1 MIDKD
6 AVKPNF
12 KDFIRNKTNLGIYC
26 FSCIVLLL
34 VYFIHFKKTDLRF
47 YPSQYSFN
55 VTFYTDSIDGGNSK
69 VEENFCSDSLIQM
82 DFVLQK
88 GFVKPYVGIDFI
100 NNDGKNIDISDYNQI
115 TVETQSQD
123 LKNIIIY
130 LITRNKAE
138 AVNRDKNK
146 EHYFSNNI
154 VFSSQKKQYSLNLND
169 FHVPDW
175 WYDVNNL
182 SPEQNITPDWNH
194 FNRINIATGLPPK
207 LGTKHRLNIRSI
219 SFVKNNTSVIIL
231 LVFMQLAIMILMF
244 ILYVLKI
251 KSQYKSKQI
260 TINYKP
266 VTVSKKPSEKYL
278 DYIHEHFQDS
288 SLNLGIVSINTGM
301 SQRNISDSISEQFGC
316 NFKTYINQ
324 IRISE
329 AQRLLKETDLNISAI
344 AYSVGFSSPNNFNR
358 VFKNITGQNP
368 SEYLQSLE

>member
-1 MIDKD
+1 MIEKD
-6 AVKPNF
+6 TVKPKF
-12 KDFIRNKTNLGIYC
+12 KDFILNKTNLWIYC
-26 FSCIVLLL
+26 FSCALLLL
-34 VYFIHFKKTDLRF
+34 VYFTHFKKADLRF
-47 YPSQYSFN
+47 FPSHNSFN
-55 VTFYTDSIDGGNSK
+55 VKFYNDSIDGGNSK
-69 VEENFCSDSLIQM
+69 VEDNFCSDSLIQM
-82 DFVLQK
+82 SFILQK
-88 GFVKPYVGIDFI
+88 GFVRPYVGIDF
-100 NNDGKNIDISDYNQI
+100 NNKNGKNIDISDYNQI
-115 TVETQSQD
+115 TVETEGHD

-130 LITRNKAE
+130 LITRND
-138 AVNRDKNK
+138 VGTVTGDKNN

-154 VFSSQKKQYSLNLND
+154 VFSAHTKKYSLLLND

-182 SPEQNITPDWNH
+182 SPEQNIIPDWNH

-207 LGTKHRLNIRSI
+207 LGTKHKLNIRSI

-231 LVFMQLAIMILMF
+231 FVFIQFALMILLF
-244 ILYVLKI
+244 IMYVLKI
-251 KSQYKSKQI
+251 KSLNKSKQI

-266 VTVSKKPSEKYL
+266 VTVSKEPSEKYL

-288 SLNLGIVSINTGM
+288 TLNLDIVSVNTGM

-329 AQRLLKETDLNISAI
+329 AQRLLKESDLNISEI

>member
-6 AVKPNF
+6 AMKPNF
-12 KDFIRNKTNLGIYC
+12 KDFIRNKTSLGIYC
-26 FSCIVLLL
+26 FSCILLIL
-34 VYFIHFKKTDLRF
+34 VYLFHFKKADLRF
-47 YPSQYSFN
+47 FPSHYSFN
-55 VTFYTDSIDGGNSK
+55 VKFYTDSIDGGNSK
-69 VEENFCSDSLIQM
+69 VEEFFCSDSLIEM
-82 DFVLQK
+82 GFVLQK

-100 NNDGKNIDISDYNQI
+100 NHDGKNIDISDYNQI
-115 TVETQSQD
+115 TIETESQD

-130 LITRNKAE
+130 LITRNDDGT
-138 AVNRDKNK
+138 VGGDKNN

-154 VFSSQKKQYSLNLND
+154 VFSAQKKQYSLNLKD

-175 WYDVNNL
+175 WYDINNL
-182 SPEQNITPDWNH
+182 SPIQNITPDWNH

-207 LGTKHRLNIRSI
+207 LGTKHTLIIRSI
-219 SFVKNNTSVIIL
+219 LFVKNNTSVIIL
-231 LVFMQLAIMILMF
+231 LVFLQFAIMILLF
-244 ILYVLKI
+244 IIYVLKI
-251 KSQYKSKQI
+251 KSQSRSKQI

-266 VTVSKKPSEKYL
+266 VTVSKEPSEKYL

-288 SLNLGIVSINTGM
+288 TLNLKIVSINTGM

-329 AQRLLKETDLNISAI
+329 AQRLLKESDLNISEI

-358 VFKNITGQNP
+358 VFKNITGKNP